1 MSDTPERARVYG
13 DKEVGLIL
21 KRAAEIQDREPAPG
35 LRTRGFTLAEL
46 EEIASEAGISVD
58 ALRRAAEELDR
69 GPARREPLTWAT
81 GEPVTIVLERTIP
94 LEITDDVFEEL
105 VVEIQHLAGTHGQPS
120 LLGRTLTWQAD
131 TPTKSRSL
139 QILVTSRQG
148 QTRIRIEER
157 LHQLAGGLFGGLMG
171 GLGGGLGIGV
181 GLGVG
186 IEVLGS
192 VAFAVAWPLGVVGLS
207 FMGARTI
214 FSAVS
219 RRRQREL
226 GRLHER
232 LVELVEER
240 GVRPGEALRAPE
252 RPRALPE
259 G

>member
-1 MSDTPERARVYG
+1 MSETPERARVYG

-35 LRTRGFTLAEL
+35 ARMRGFTLAEL

-58 ALRRAAEELDR
+58 SLRQAATELDS
-69 GPARREPLTWAT
+69 GPSRREPFVWAT
-81 GEPVTIVLERTIP
+81 GEPVTIVLERTVP
-94 LEITDDVFEEL
+94 LEIRDDAFEEL
-105 VVEIQHLAGTHGQPS
+105 VVEIQQAAGTHGQPS

-171 GLGGGLGIGV
+171 GLGGGLGLGV

-192 VAFAVAWPLGVVGLS
+192 ALFAVAWPLGVVGMS
-207 FMGARTI
+207 FLGARTI

-226 GRLHER
+226 GRLLER
-232 LVELVEER
+232 LAGLVEQR
-240 GVRPGEALRAPE
+240 GTRPTDVLDAPE